1 MLGTGS
7 PDPGEFREILED
19 IAFDDQRAGDIISK
33 LRQLMKKDQFQ
44 LEPIELNKV
53 VLDVSTL
60 LESDALIREMTIER
74 DLTRISRSCW
84 ATAFSCSR
92 SC

>member
-1 MLGTGS
+1 
-7 PDPGEFREILED
+7 
-19 IAFDDQRAGDIISK
+19 
-33 LRQLMKKDQFQ
+33 MKKGQFQ
-44 LEPIELNKV
+44 LEPVDLNKV

-74 DLTRISRSCW
+74 DLSPRISRPCS

-92 SC
+92 CC